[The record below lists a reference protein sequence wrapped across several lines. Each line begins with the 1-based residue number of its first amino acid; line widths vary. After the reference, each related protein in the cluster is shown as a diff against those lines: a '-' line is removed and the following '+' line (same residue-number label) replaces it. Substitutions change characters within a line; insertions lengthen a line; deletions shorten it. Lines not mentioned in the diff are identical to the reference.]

1 MRVVTTTTYERAAR
15 KLLSAEEREAME
27 RAILA
32 RPMDASVIPG
42 SGGIRKARWAASGR
56 GKRGHVRTI
65 YFHLGEMSTIYLLTI
80 YAKAE
85 REDLRPA
92 DLKAWAKLVAAIRK
106 EARR

>member
-1 MRVVTTTTYERAAR
+1 
-15 KLLSAEEREAME
+15 
-27 RAILA
+27 
-32 RPMDASVIPG
+32 
-42 SGGIRKARWAASGR
+42 
-56 GKRGHVRTI
+56 
-65 YFHLGEMSTIYLLTI
+65 MSTIYVLTI